1 MASNFPRKIK
11 IVYDRN
17 GCIGAA
23 ACASINPADWV
34 MDSDGKANLT
44 NSSKEAEKFVKVVD
58 VQDEQGMSR
67 IVESATVCPVSIIE
81 IWDVN
86 ENKKIFPAG

>member
-1 MASNFPRKIK
+1 MASIFPRKIK

-23 ACASINPADWV
+23 ACASINPVEWV

-44 NSSKEAEKFVKVVD
+44 QSNKEAEKFVKIID
-58 VQDEQGMSR
+58 VQNEEQMGR

-81 IWDVN
+81 VWDVK
-86 ENKKIFPAG
+86 ENKKIVPVG